1 MCSKFSCYYAAITAT
16 TTTNNN
22 NSHNNSNDNIDDCDD
37 KPTCDSVCHT
47 AGLSLMPSSALVELL
62 HRVEAAIREY
72 SEELISQLAR
82 REELEFEKEVK
93 NTFITA
99 LMEVQNRQKEQRDGN
114 KRRRRDKALSLQGG
128 TVDTVAADKT
138 GSMPAKVRRGRGKH
152 QPAAMS
158 TTAPLRWCS
167 LCILF

>member
-1 MCSKFSCYYAAITAT
+1 
-16 TTTNNN
+16 
-22 NSHNNSNDNIDDCDD
+22 
-37 KPTCDSVCHT
+37 
-47 AGLSLMPSSALVELL
+47 MPSSALVELL

-99 LMEVQNRQKEQRDGN
+99 LMEVQNRQKEQRESG

-128 TVDTVAADKT
+128 GSDSTEKT
-138 GSMPAKVRRGRGKH
+138 GSMPTKVTSSNHLINSNITTNKH
-152 QPAAMS
+152 LICIRVKS
-158 TTAPLRWCS
+158 KSSNPLHQNVENV
-167 LCILF
+167 LLHMLYILYIT

>member
-1 MCSKFSCYYAAITAT
+1 M
-16 TTTNNN
+16 
-22 NSHNNSNDNIDDCDD
+22 
-37 KPTCDSVCHT
+37 
-47 AGLSLMPSSALVELL
+47 LMPSSALVELL

-99 LMEVQNRQKEQRDGN
+99 LMEVQNRQKEQRESG

-128 TVDTVAADKT
+128 GSDSTEKT
-138 GSMPAKVRRGRGKH
+138 GSMPTKVTSSNR
-152 QPAAMS
+152 S
-158 TTAPLRWCS
+158 SYLINSNIT
-167 LCILF
+167 

>member
-1 MCSKFSCYYAAITAT
+1 
-16 TTTNNN
+16 
-22 NSHNNSNDNIDDCDD
+22 
-37 KPTCDSVCHT
+37 
-47 AGLSLMPSSALVELL
+47 MPSSALVELL

-99 LMEVQNRQKEQRDGN
+99 LMEVQNRQKEQRESG

-128 TVDTVAADKT
+128 GSDSTEKT
-138 GSMPAKVRRGRGKH
+138 GSMPTKVTSSNH
-152 QPAAMS
+152 LINSNITQQINTLYVLESSQNPAI
-158 TTAPLRWCS
+158 
-167 LCILF
+167 LCIKM

>member
-1 MCSKFSCYYAAITAT
+1 M
-16 TTTNNN
+16 
-22 NSHNNSNDNIDDCDD
+22 
-37 KPTCDSVCHT
+37 
-47 AGLSLMPSSALVELL
+47 LMPSSALVELL

-99 LMEVQNRQKEQRDGN
+99 LMEVQNRQKEQRESG

-128 TVDTVAADKT
+128 GSDSTEKT
-138 GSMPAKVRRGRGKH
+138 GSMPTKVTSSNH
-152 QPAAMS
+152 LINSNITQQINTLYVLESSQNPAI
-158 TTAPLRWCS
+158 
-167 LCILF
+167 LCIKM

>member
-1 MCSKFSCYYAAITAT
+1 
-16 TTTNNN
+16 
-22 NSHNNSNDNIDDCDD
+22 
-37 KPTCDSVCHT
+37 
-47 AGLSLMPSSALVELL
+47 MPSSALVELL

-99 LMEVQNRQKEQRDGN
+99 LMEVQNRQKEQRESG

-128 TVDTVAADKT
+128 GSDSTEKT
-138 GSMPAKVRRGRGKH
+138 GSMPTKVTSSNRSSYLINSNIT
-152 QPAAMS
+152 QQIYTLDVLESSQNPAI
-158 TTAPLRWCS
+158 
-167 LCILF
+167 LCIKM